1 MSVTLLYLV
10 AGYLSGSV
18 LFARLA
24 AFCFGKE
31 DILRASDDGNPGT
44 ANAFRYGGFW
54 CGTLVLLGDL
64 GKGMLPVFLY
74 CHLALGLARG
84 PVSLALVLA
93 APVVGHAFPIWH
105 RFQGGKGIATS
116 FGVLLGLLPMW
127 QPVVLFA
134 LVFVFFSVALKID
147 PHFYRTIVTYLVTLV
162 TLFLR
167 YGAGIW
173 GGFSLMTGTVLLRLH
188 LSKEQRGRLAVKL
201 LWMH

>member
-1 MSVTLLYLV
+1 MTTTLFYLA

-24 AFCFGKE
+24 AVCFGKE
-31 DILRASDDGNPGT
+31 EILRASGDGNPGT

-84 PVSLALVLA
+84 PASLALVLA

-147 PHFYRTIVTYLVTLV
+147 PHFHRTIVTYLVTLV
-162 TLFLR
+162 TFFFR
-167 YGAGIW
+167 FSTGIW
-173 GGFSLMTGTVLLRLH
+173 GGFSLMTGTVLFRLH
-188 LSKEQRGRLAVKL
+188 LSKEPRGRLAVKL